1 MTPKQRRLQHV
12 IKQSKKINSN
22 KIVIGIILFIGLIK
36 LTSMFLEIRKMIKHY
51 GPNKKVLDHI
61 EKITSW

>member
-36 LTSMFLEIRKMIKHY
+36 LTSMFLKTL
-51 GPNKKVLDHI
+51 ND
-61 EKITSW
+61 